1 LDLSISALDYQR
13 GIKNGDFTVEEFIS
27 KSLERIE
34 SVDKNLHAFLK
45 LNDLV
50 LENAKEID
58 RKIKSNQN
66 VGKCLGM
73 PISVKDNICI
83 AGSRTTCGS
92 KALEHFIAPYTATVV
107 NKLNSEDAII
117 IGKTNL
123 DEFAMGL
130 STEFSAYG
138 ESKNPW
144 NTDYVPG
151 GSSGGSAVSV
161 SANECIAS
169 LGSDTGGSI
178 RNPASFCSVVG
189 LKPTYG
195 LVSRYGL
202 VSYSNSIEQIGP
214 LTKTVKD
221 SAFLLNIISG
231 VDSNDNTTIDNKN
244 QDYLKDL
251 DTGIEGKKIGIISEM
266 TNSDG
271 LSDNVLNSTND
282 AIKTFEKI
290 GANCEYVSLQMV
302 RYAVAAYY
310 TITSTEAGSNL
321 ARYDNIRY
329 GYEFDS
335 EGFEFNSYISRARNM
350 LGPEVKRRMIL
361 GGFVPSAGHAG
372 KYFLKAL
379 KVKSK
384 LMSEIKRIFEKFDFL
399 IAPTVPVQPF
409 KFGEKILDPNRLID
423 FMMVDF
429 NTVTA
434 NLTGIPAISVPYKI
448 TNGLPIGIQ
457 IMAKHQEEHSLLQ
470 AAYALEKTV
479 ELPEVPI

>member
-1 LDLSISALDYQR
+1 MDLSISALNYQR

-27 KSLERIE
+27 KSIERIN
-34 SVDKNLHAFLK
+34 SVDDNLHAFLLK
-45 LNDLV
+45 MNDSA
-50 LENAKEID
+50 LEKAKEID
-58 RKIKSNQN
+58 HKLKSNQN
-66 VGKCLGM
+66 VGKCYGM
-73 PISVKDNICI
+73 PMSVKDNICV
-83 AGSRTTCGS
+83 AGYRTTCAS
-92 KALEHFIAPYTATVV
+92 KVLESFISPYTATAVSR
-107 NKLNSEDAII
+107 LESEDAII

-130 STEFSAYG
+130 STEYSAYG

-161 SANECIAS
+161 SANECVAS

-202 VSYSNSIEQIGP
+202 ISYANSMDQIGP

-231 VDSNDNTTIDNKN
+231 IDPNDNTTRDEKN
-244 QDYLKDL
+244 QDYLKDI
-251 DTGIEGKKIGIISEM
+251 DVGIEGKKIGIVSEM
-266 TNSDG
+266 TSSEV
-271 LSDNVLNSTND
+271 LSDEVLNSTKD
-282 AIKTFEKI
+282 AIKTFESI
-290 GANCEYVSLQMV
+290 GANCENIELPMV
-302 RYAVAAYY
+302 PYAVAAYY

-329 GYEFDS
+329 GYDFDS
-335 EGFEFNSYISRARNM
+335 EGFEFNSYISQARNK
-350 LGPEVKRRMIL
+350 LGSEVIRRMIL

-384 LMSEIKRIFEKFDFL
+384 LISEIEHIFEKFDFL
-399 IAPTVPVQPF
+399 ISPTVPIQPF
-409 KFGEKILDPNRLID
+409 KFGEKIQDPVS
-423 FMMVDF
+423 FMLVDF
-429 NTVTA
+429 NTVTS
-434 NLTGIPAISVPYKI
+434 NLTGKPAISVPYKI
-448 TNGLPIGIQ
+448 TNGLPIGMQ
-457 IMAKHQEEHSLLQ
+457 IMANSLEENSLLQ

-479 ELPEVPI
+479 ELPKVPI

>member
-1 LDLSISALDYQR
+1 LDLSISALKYQTS
-13 GIKNGDFTVEEFIS
+13 IKNGDFTVEEFIS
-27 KSLERIE
+27 KTLDRIK
-34 SVDKNLHAFLK
+34 SVDGNLHAFLK
-45 LNDLV
+45 LNDLAV
-50 LENAKEID
+50 EKARDID
-58 RKIKSNQN
+58 RRIKSNEN

-83 AGSRTTCGS
+83 AGSRTTCAS

-130 STEFSAYG
+130 STEYSAFG
-138 ESKNPW
+138 PSKNPW

-161 SANECIAS
+161 SANECIGS

-202 VSYSNSIEQIGP
+202 ISYSNSIEQIGP
-214 LTKTVKD
+214 VTKTVED

-231 VDSNDNTTIDNKN
+231 ADSNDNTTIDNKN
-244 QDYLKDL
+244 QDYLKNIDA
-251 DTGIEGKKIGIISEM
+251 GIEGKKIGIVSEM
-266 TNSDG
+266 TNSEG
-271 LSDNVLNSTND
+271 LSNEVFNATND
-282 AIKTFEKI
+282 AIKTFERI
-290 GANCEYVSLQMV
+290 GADCEEVSLEMV

-335 EGFEFNSYISRARNM
+335 EGFEFNSYISQARNK
-350 LGPEVKRRMIL
+350 LGPEVTRRMIL

-384 LMSEIKRIFEKFDFL
+384 LISEINHIFEKFDFL
-399 IAPTVPVQPF
+399 ISPTVPIQPF
-409 KFGEKILDPNRLID
+409 KFGEKIQDPVS
-423 FMMVDF
+423 FMLVDF

-434 NLTGIPAISVPYKI
+434 SLTGKPAISVPYKI
-448 TNGLPIGIQ
+448 VNGLPIGMQ
-457 IMAKHQEEHSLLQ
+457 IMTDSLKENLLLQ

-479 ELPEVPI
+479 KLPEIPI